1 MSTVD
6 DLEERNA
13 VFAREA
19 FSPKDSLMPTLKTI
33 VISCVDPRVD
43 PAHVLGLGDGEAY
56 DVTTGLV
63 HGVPSAST
71 EPASA

>member
-1 MSTVD
+1 MSTID

-19 FSPKDSLMPTLKTI
+19 FSPKDSLMPALKTI

-43 PAHVLGLGDGEAY
+43 ARGQTAGTPAAANAARARSICAAVGG
-56 DVTTGLV
+56 VT
-63 HGVPSAST
+63 SAQG
-71 EPASA
+71 